1 MKKYIITIVVII
13 GIMFVLFGSMYIY
26 SSNHSQDD
34 NVDGLK
40 SKADEEIKYLSST
53 IVSMMNKF
61 NNITYANYKI
71 VEEEVSSEEN
81 QNSQSSTTEQGNS
94 SGGNSSSGNRGE
106 SQSNS
111 KSTTNIN
118 MEYSSVLVNPNDKIE
133 WDYIKKEVEKM
144 YSTWTTVLIDLN
156 ALNVNRD
163 NLLKYNSTLDN
174 VTQALENKN
183 KETSMAE
190 LANLYGLLA
199 SYMKDYSGDN
209 KMISILDTKSNIL
222 YAYALAEYND
232 KWGEI
237 KDNIKKAQG
246 SYVNVIN
253 SQVQNSL
260 DTNTIN
266 KAYILLNE
274 IEKTTDKN
282 DKKIF
287 YINYKNLM
295 HELDTIE
302 A

>member
-71 VEEEVSSEEN
+71 FEEEVSSEEN

-118 MEYSSVLVNPNDKIE
+118 MEYSSVFNL
-133 WDYIKKEVEKM
+133 
-144 YSTWTTVLIDLN
+144 WT
-156 ALNVNRD
+156 
-163 NLLKYNSTLDN
+163 
-174 VTQALENKN
+174 
-183 KETSMAE
+183 
-190 LANLYGLLA
+190 
-199 SYMKDYSGDN
+199 
-209 KMISILDTKSNIL
+209 
-222 YAYALAEYND
+222 
-232 KWGEI
+232 
-237 KDNIKKAQG
+237 
-246 SYVNVIN
+246 
-253 SQVQNSL
+253 
-260 DTNTIN
+260 
-266 KAYILLNE
+266 
-274 IEKTTDKN
+274 
-282 DKKIF
+282 
-287 YINYKNLM
+287 
-295 HELDTIE
+295 
-302 A
+302 